1 MKIFKGLPLAS
12 DSHHFFLVPGA
23 GNRPWDGWFEVSWLP
38 NWTDA
43 DDDNAKFIRRRLRG
57 RWIRIELAKRPGARI
72 FRRLSFCGS
81 AAVDDQGGRGGT
93 AVHLSWDDRIAL
105 YDESAKHQQS
115 APVELKLTAPKCWDW
130 AHILARIPRES
141 SEGAVVGLVSLVL
154 AITGLLVA
162 ATSIQWSGPRSSAV
176 QIQEKV
182 NSKVSAPGAV
192 LAPVVVT
199 KPSSLAKVVQQ
210 WSLYDGDRCQLVVR
224 SIGKVTDDA

>member
-1 MKIFKGLPLAS
+1 M
-12 DSHHFFLVPGA
+12 
-23 GNRPWDGWFEVSWLP
+23 
-38 NWTDA
+38 
-43 DDDNAKFIRRRLRG
+43 
-57 RWIRIELAKRPGARI
+57 
-72 FRRLSFCGS
+72 
-81 AAVDDQGGRGGT
+81 
-93 AVHLSWDDRIAL
+93 
-105 YDESAKHQQS
+105 
-115 APVELKLTAPKCWDW
+115 ELKLTVPNFWDW
-130 AHILARIPRES
+130 AHILTRIPREG

-162 ATSIQWSGPRSSAV
+162 ATSIQWSGSRSSAV